1 MNELDMSKETELPR
15 AKLSLCKVKN
25 VDTEEWSFITSVKIK
40 NSLVQEYRDKNKLN
54 ELQDSLIKAITKEI
68 KEKLV

>member
-40 NSLVQEYRDKNKLN
+40 NSLVQKN
-54 ELQDSLIKAITKEI
+54 IEI
-68 KEKLV
+68 KIN

>member
-15 AKLSLCKVKN
+15 AKLSICKVKN
-25 VDTEEWSFITSVKIK
+25 VDAEEWSFITSVKIK